1 MAWMKAPEHGPGG
14 LFRALSAPHP
24 VLFLEPS
31 NHSEAASCSP
41 AFYTLLA
48 HSARNTSPPPS
59 PSPSLEF
66 TSAKPPGFVRGHL
79 LGGPPCP
86 TLLPPPFSYTGSTPN
101 VITPAFALTGS
112 LCFQKE

>member
-41 AFYTLLA
+41 AFVHAACSLSPE
-48 HSARNTSPPPS
+48 HFPPPS
-59 PSPSLEF
+59 PSPSLEL
-66 TSAKPPGFVRGHL
+66 TSVKPPGFVRGHL

-86 TLLPPPFSYTGSTPN
+86 TLLPPTFSYTRSTPN
-101 VITPAFALTGS
+101 VITPHLALMGS
-112 LCFQKE
+112 VCFQKE